1 MPMHPKRSAVGP
13 DRAQGFAAYA
23 ADVFLRG
30 AILVLAAVAIAC
42 GQPATLAEPSPTELL
57 QKASTNLKEA
67 KTAHIDG
74 TGSFSISSG
83 LNISFDFKLN
93 GDVEIP
99 DRSRL
104 TTDMSVL
111 GQSLS
116 VDTITIGGRTFS
128 KGLTGSGWSESPA
141 SDPEGAVLD
150 PLGQTD
156 LSAVTT
162 VTELDR
168 PVIDG
173 QKTRHLS
180 YTIDQSKLAE
190 KMKISQSGTS
200 PAVAVS
206 GATGKGEIWIR
217 TEDNQIVRQL
227 VTLSVDLAGDIGS
240 PSASPA
246 PGRGA
251 FEISFDLKFSHLG
264 EPVSPAITAPPTQ

>member
-1 MPMHPKRSAVGP
+1 MSVARIVG
-13 DRAQGFAAYA
+13 F
-23 ADVFLRG
+23 VVLR
-30 AILVLAAVAIAC
+30 LLWCLAAFAIAC
-42 GQPATLAEPSPTELL
+42 GAPATLAEPSPTELL
-57 QKASTNLKEA
+57 QKASANLKDA

-99 DRSRL
+99 DKSRL
-104 TTDMSVL
+104 TTDMSLL

-128 KGLTGSGWSESPA
+128 KGLTGSGWSESA
-141 SDPEGAVLD
+141 ANDPQGAVLD

-162 VTELDR
+162 VTEVDR

-173 QKTRHLS
+173 RNTRHLS
-180 YTIDQSKLAE
+180 YTIDQSKLVE
-190 KMKISQSGTS
+190 KMKSSQSGTT
-200 PAVAVS
+200 PTLTVS
-206 GATGKGEIWIR
+206 GATGRGEIWIR
-217 TEDNQIVRQL
+217 TDDNQIVRQL
-227 VTLSVDLAGDIGS
+227 VTLSVDMAGDIGI
-240 PSASPA
+240 PSASPTS
-246 PGRGA
+246 GKGA